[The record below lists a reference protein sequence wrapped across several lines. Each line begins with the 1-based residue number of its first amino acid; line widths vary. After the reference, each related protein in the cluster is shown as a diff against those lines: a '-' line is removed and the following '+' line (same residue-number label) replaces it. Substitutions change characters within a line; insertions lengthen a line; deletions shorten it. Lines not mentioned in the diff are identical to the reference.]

1 MSEKKRTFEQ
11 AAQDIDLR
19 LGDVLG
25 HLGSALDEV
34 VSRLGDAQDGG
45 EIRRERRFDTEKGP
59 IRASA
64 GIRIRSLGD
73 TASVVAPQPRSPDKP
88 INPNRKAPTPT
99 RQGQQKD
106 PSVRDVEATIIQDG
120 EVWMMVAEMP
130 GIARDQITWHVNDGL
145 LRVEGRNDTRH
156 YRIDTDWPETASPN
170 DLECHVANGIVELR
184 TKDSDAGDRRE

>member
-1 MSEKKRTFEQ
+1 MSEKRKTFEQ

-73 TASVVAPQPRSPDKP
+73 PASIVAPQSRSPDKP
-88 INPNRKAPTPT
+88 INPNRKTPT
-99 RQGQQKD
+99 RTPQGERKG

-120 EVWMMVAEMP
+120 GVWMMVAEMP
-130 GIARDQITWHVNDGL
+130 GIARDQITWHVHDGL

-156 YRIDTDWPETASPN
+156 YRVETDWTEAASP
-170 DLECHVANGIVELR
+170 DGLECHVANGIVELR
-184 TKDSDAGDRRE
+184 TKDSDAGDGRE